1 MDLSGRRSSHVVL
14 FLGVLLSGVAV
25 AFLFAEWTNAF
36 AWIALIWG
44 TFAVFVGLRTV
55 EAT

>member
-1 MDLSGRRSSHVVL
+1 MDRFSRRPGHVVL

-25 AFLFAEWTNAF
+25 AFLFADWTNAF
-36 AWIALIWG
+36 AWIALVWG

-55 EAT
+55 EGA